1 MRTREEPMDL
11 IELEGMQ
18 VVIERGADVA
28 IAAVMSGAVPEG
40 LRKNLRRAL
49 NEVQTRNAAAL
60 SDWDGDQHR
69 LRGIDNAMV
78 ALIEA
83 LIKEHNGSQ
92 DLAVDGEAVD
102 RTAPTRPAPAVVDG
116 VPPLEDEDEPL
127 HLVKDIIGEE
137 KTREIKEGRHHDEAS
152 DWEEES

>member
-28 IAAVMSGAVPEG
+28 IAAVLSGTVPEG
-40 LRKNLRRAL
+40 MRKNLRKTL
-49 NEVQTRNAAAL
+49 NEVQTRNASALAA
-60 SDWDGDQHR
+60 WDGDHES

-83 LIKEHNGSQ
+83 LVREHNGSQ
-92 DLAVDGEAVD
+92 DLAVDGESLIGGGRD
-102 RTAPTRPAPAVVDG
+102 APAVVDG
-116 VPPLEDEDEPL
+116 VPPLEDEAEPL
-127 HLVKDIIGEE
+127 HLVKDIIGDE
-137 KTREIKEGRHHDEAS
+137 KTKEIKEGRHHDDAG
-152 DWEEES
+152 DWEESE